1 MIPRLI
7 AIYLSPSATVLPT
20 SVMEAEAKAH
30 TGLVGDRYFTGSGTF
45 SNATPKGPGRELTL
59 IESEALQAVE
69 AEHGVRLSAAQ
80 ARRNLVT
87 EGVRLNDL
95 VGVKFHIGGVLL
107 EGIRFCD
114 PCMHLNAVTGM
125 PLLEP
130 LANRGGLRAA
140 ILNDGILRVGDE
152 IALTATAA

>member
-1 MIPRLI
+1 MVPRLI
-7 AIYLSPSATVLPT
+7 AIYLSPAATVLPT
-20 SVMEAEAKAH
+20 SVAEAEAKAH
-30 TGLVGDRYFTGSGTF
+30 TGLVGDRYFTGKGTF

-59 IESEALQAVE
+59 IENEALQAVE
-69 AEHGVRLSAAQ
+69 TEHGIRLSAAQ

-95 VGVKFHIGGVLL
+95 VGVKFRIGGVLL

-114 PCMHLNAVTGM
+114 PCTHLNVVTGM
-125 PLLEP
+125 PLLKP
-130 LANRGGLRAA
+130 LASRGGLRAA